1 MTRAPLRLLLQKR
14 YLGPTVLLTILWVT
28 QTIGFFGYSSWA
40 PTLLAK
46 EGFSVESSIFYVA
59 LTTVGAPLGSFLA
72 AQVTD
77 RFERKWCLV
86 VFGTAIAICGLLYG
100 LTFNP
105 LLIVVFGFL
114 VNLIERGYTALAYAY
129 SPELFDIRGRS
140 LGTGVSYG
148 IGRLSNA
155 IGPLVIA
162 ALYVG
167 VGYQSVFAF
176 IAGTWLFGAVVLAIF
191 GPRTRPDRAP
201 RPAELVAGRGAM
213 TGLSAI
219 SSRGMATTAAGGGSE
234 EPAARPTTVV
244 DALRDAIVDGEFAP
258 NQRLVEAD
266 LSERFGASRGS
277 IRTALLELGAEGL
290 VERVQNRGARVRAV
304 SLAEAIEITEV
315 RMVLEGLCAAKAATR
330 LTEDDRDRLR
340 GIGTAMQEAVRSG
353 DLLGYSELNRQ
364 LHALIRTLGGQS
376 TAQAI
381 LERLRGQNVRHQ
393 FRLALHPG
401 RAAVSLPQHLEI
413 IEALCAGEAEA
424 AEAAVRRHL
433 HSVIET
439 LPEVS
444 TTRSREARP

>member
-1 MTRAPLRLLLQKR
+1 
-14 YLGPTVLLTILWVT
+14 
-28 QTIGFFGYSSWA
+28 
-40 PTLLAK
+40 
-46 EGFSVESSIFYVA
+46 
-59 LTTVGAPLGSFLA
+59 
-72 AQVTD
+72 
-77 RFERKWCLV
+77 
-86 VFGTAIAICGLLYG
+86 
-100 LTFNP
+100 
-105 LLIVVFGFL
+105 
-114 VNLIERGYTALAYAY
+114 
-129 SPELFDIRGRS
+129 
-140 LGTGVSYG
+140 
-148 IGRLSNA
+148 
-155 IGPLVIA
+155 
-162 ALYVG
+162 
-167 VGYQSVFAF
+167 
-176 IAGTWLFGAVVLAIF
+176 
-191 GPRTRPDRAP
+191 
-201 RPAELVAGRGAM
+201 
-213 TGLSAI
+213 
-219 SSRGMATTAAGGGSE
+219 MATTAAGGGSE
-234 EPAARPTTVV
+234 QPAARPTTVA

>member
-1 MTRAPLRLLLQKR
+1 
-14 YLGPTVLLTILWVT
+14 
-28 QTIGFFGYSSWA
+28 
-40 PTLLAK
+40 
-46 EGFSVESSIFYVA
+46 
-59 LTTVGAPLGSFLA
+59 
-72 AQVTD
+72 
-77 RFERKWCLV
+77 
-86 VFGTAIAICGLLYG
+86 
-100 LTFNP
+100 
-105 LLIVVFGFL
+105 
-114 VNLIERGYTALAYAY
+114 
-129 SPELFDIRGRS
+129 
-140 LGTGVSYG
+140 
-148 IGRLSNA
+148 
-155 IGPLVIA
+155 
-162 ALYVG
+162 
-167 VGYQSVFAF
+167 
-176 IAGTWLFGAVVLAIF
+176 
-191 GPRTRPDRAP
+191 
-201 RPAELVAGRGAM
+201 
-213 TGLSAI
+213 
-219 SSRGMATTAAGGGSE
+219 MATTAAGGGSE
-234 EPAARPTTVV
+234 EPAARPTTVA

-413 IEALCAGEAEA
+413 IEALCTGEAEA

>member
-1 MTRAPLRLLLQKR
+1 MA
-14 YLGPTVLLTILWVT
+14 
-28 QTIGFFGYSSWA
+28 
-40 PTLLAK
+40 
-46 EGFSVESSIFYVA
+46 
-59 LTTVGAPLGSFLA
+59 
-72 AQVTD
+72 
-77 RFERKWCLV
+77 
-86 VFGTAIAICGLLYG
+86 
-100 LTFNP
+100 
-105 LLIVVFGFL
+105 
-114 VNLIERGYTALAYAY
+114 
-129 SPELFDIRGRS
+129 
-140 LGTGVSYG
+140 
-148 IGRLSNA
+148 
-155 IGPLVIA
+155 GPL
-162 ALYVG
+162 
-167 VGYQSVFAF
+167 S
-176 IAGTWLFGAVVLAIF
+176 T
-191 GPRTRPDRAP
+191 
-201 RPAELVAGRGAM
+201 
-213 TGLSAI
+213 I
-219 SSRGMATTAAGGGSE
+219 SSQGMATRTIGSPGAAGR
-234 EPAARPTTVV
+234 ARSVV
-244 DALRDAIVDGEFAP
+244 EALRDAIVDGEFAP

-266 LSERFGASRGS
+266 LSERFEASRGS
-277 IRTALLELGAEGL
+277 IRTALVELGAEGL
-290 VERVQNRGARVRAV
+290 VERVANRGARVRAV

-315 RMVLEGLCAAKAATR
+315 RMALEGLCAAKAATR

-353 DLLGYSELNRQ
+353 DLLGYSELNRE

>member
-1 MTRAPLRLLLQKR
+1 M
-14 YLGPTVLLTILWVT
+14 
-28 QTIGFFGYSSWA
+28 TIGS
-40 PTLLAK
+40 P
-46 EGFSVESSIFYVA
+46 
-59 LTTVGAPLGSFLA
+59 GA
-72 AQVTD
+72 
-77 RFERKWCLV
+77 
-86 VFGTAIAICGLLYG
+86 
-100 LTFNP
+100 
-105 LLIVVFGFL
+105 
-114 VNLIERGYTALAYAY
+114 
-129 SPELFDIRGRS
+129 GRS
-140 LGTGVSYG
+140 
-148 IGRLSNA
+148 
-155 IGPLVIA
+155 
-162 ALYVG
+162 
-167 VGYQSVFAF
+167 
-176 IAGTWLFGAVVLAIF
+176 VV
-191 GPRTRPDRAP
+191 
-201 RPAELVAGRGAM
+201 E
-213 TGLSAI
+213 
-219 SSRGMATTAAGGGSE
+219 
-234 EPAARPTTVV
+234 
-244 DALRDAIVDGEFAP
+244 ALRDAIVDGEFAP

-413 IEALCAGEAEA
+413 IEALCAGAAEA

-433 HSVIET
+433 SSVIET

>member
-1 MTRAPLRLLLQKR
+1 M
-14 YLGPTVLLTILWVT
+14 
-28 QTIGFFGYSSWA
+28 TIGS
-40 PTLLAK
+40 P
-46 EGFSVESSIFYVA
+46 
-59 LTTVGAPLGSFLA
+59 GA
-72 AQVTD
+72 
-77 RFERKWCLV
+77 
-86 VFGTAIAICGLLYG
+86 
-100 LTFNP
+100 
-105 LLIVVFGFL
+105 
-114 VNLIERGYTALAYAY
+114 
-129 SPELFDIRGRS
+129 
-140 LGTGVSYG
+140 
-148 IGRLSNA
+148 
-155 IGPLVIA
+155 
-162 ALYVG
+162 
-167 VGYQSVFAF
+167 
-176 IAGTWLFGAVVLAIF
+176 
-191 GPRTRPDRAP
+191 
-201 RPAELVAGRGAM
+201 AGR
-213 TGLSAI
+213 
-219 SSRGMATTAAGGGSE
+219 
-234 EPAARPTTVV
+234 ARSVV
-244 DALRDAIVDGEFAP
+244 EALRDAIVDGEFVP

-266 LSERFGASRGS
+266 LSERFEASRGS

-290 VERVQNRGARVRAV
+290 VERVANRGARVRAV

-340 GIGTAMQEAVRSG
+340 GIGTAMEAAVRSG

-444 TTRSREARP
+444 TNKSGEARP

>member
-1 MTRAPLRLLLQKR
+1 
-14 YLGPTVLLTILWVT
+14 
-28 QTIGFFGYSSWA
+28 
-40 PTLLAK
+40 
-46 EGFSVESSIFYVA
+46 
-59 LTTVGAPLGSFLA
+59 
-72 AQVTD
+72 
-77 RFERKWCLV
+77 
-86 VFGTAIAICGLLYG
+86 
-100 LTFNP
+100 
-105 LLIVVFGFL
+105 
-114 VNLIERGYTALAYAY
+114 
-129 SPELFDIRGRS
+129 
-140 LGTGVSYG
+140 
-148 IGRLSNA
+148 
-155 IGPLVIA
+155 
-162 ALYVG
+162 
-167 VGYQSVFAF
+167 
-176 IAGTWLFGAVVLAIF
+176 
-191 GPRTRPDRAP
+191 
-201 RPAELVAGRGAM
+201 
-213 TGLSAI
+213 
-219 SSRGMATTAAGGGSE
+219 MATTAAGGGSE
-234 EPAARPTTVV
+234 EPAARPTTVA

-413 IEALCAGEAEA
+413 IEALCAGAAEA

-433 HSVIET
+433 SSVIET

-444 TTRSREARP
+444 TNRSREARP

>member
-1 MTRAPLRLLLQKR
+1 
-14 YLGPTVLLTILWVT
+14 
-28 QTIGFFGYSSWA
+28 
-40 PTLLAK
+40 
-46 EGFSVESSIFYVA
+46 
-59 LTTVGAPLGSFLA
+59 
-72 AQVTD
+72 
-77 RFERKWCLV
+77 
-86 VFGTAIAICGLLYG
+86 
-100 LTFNP
+100 
-105 LLIVVFGFL
+105 
-114 VNLIERGYTALAYAY
+114 
-129 SPELFDIRGRS
+129 
-140 LGTGVSYG
+140 
-148 IGRLSNA
+148 
-155 IGPLVIA
+155 
-162 ALYVG
+162 
-167 VGYQSVFAF
+167 
-176 IAGTWLFGAVVLAIF
+176 
-191 GPRTRPDRAP
+191 
-201 RPAELVAGRGAM
+201 M

-234 EPAARPTTVV
+234 EPAARPTTVA

-381 LERLRGQNVRHQ
+381 LER
-393 FRLALHPG
+393 
-401 RAAVSLPQHLEI
+401 
-413 IEALCAGEAEA
+413 CAGRTCATSSGWPCTPGGPRCPSRSTSRSS
-424 AEAAVRRHL
+424 RRCA
-433 HSVIET
+433 
-439 LPEVS
+439 
-444 TTRSREARP
+444 RARPRPPRRPSDGTCTA